1 MDKIIFSILFFLGN
15 FLLVAQPK
23 LGQDW
28 KGGKSGETL
37 ETPLGFLNKETQ
49 SVDKV
54 LYYIGVDKS
63 DKIVYV
69 ETRSSSFKVENYT
82 SSTRFHD
89 FKNYNYTRFFDG
101 WGYYLRLNA
110 NWCAYFGKSMPSK
123 TSKPLLFFNYN
134 FGKAEGKQIFDS
146 NYEEVLAAQLKAEKE
161 KKEKQQQQI
170 QAKQQKKEE
179 YEKSQAL
186 AKQKEEEAKRIEL
199 ARKEELKKGLER
211 RKAEEEAKKKAEEER
226 KQKYAKEL
234 AEYNAL
240 KEAEKKAKEAERMRK
255 SEEFRTGQKIQNIE
269 LAEQTAALSSSG
281 GNSTASAT
289 ASKKTSQLVGGKK
302 LLDGIL
308 QNRIKK
314 SLPDYLS
321 YIAKNKKR
329 TEAYPLILVNYKDI
343 TELSSAELV
352 KIKKINSTTFF
363 KKGHQRTED
372 FKDKGKNGV
381 IIIKAE

>member
-1 MDKIIFSILFFLGN
+1 MNKIIFGTLFFLGS
-15 FLLVAQPK
+15 FLSVAQPK

-49 SVDKV
+49 SVNKV

-63 DKIVYV
+63 DKVVYV
-69 ETRSSSFKVENYT
+69 ETRSTTFKVENY
-82 SSTRFHD
+82 SLSTRFHD

-123 TSKPLLFFNYN
+123 ASKPLLFFNYN
-134 FGKAEGKQIFDS
+134 FGKAEGKQILDS

-179 YEKSQAL
+179 YEKAQAL
-186 AKQKEEEAKRIEL
+186 AKQKEEEAKKAEL
-199 ARKEELKKGLER
+199 ERKEELKKGLER

-234 AEYNAL
+234 AEYNAQ
-240 KEAEKKAKEAERMRK
+240 KEAERKAKEAERIRK

-269 LAEQTAALSSSG
+269 LAEQTASLSSSG
-281 GNSTASAT
+281 GNIASAT
-289 ASKKTSQLVGGKK
+289 ASKKSSQLTGGEK
-302 LLDGIL
+302 LLDGVL
-308 QNRIKK
+308 QSRIKK
-314 SLPDYLS
+314 SLPDYLN

-329 TEAYPLILVNYKDI
+329 TEAYPLVLVNYKDI
-343 TELSSAELV
+343 TELSSAELI